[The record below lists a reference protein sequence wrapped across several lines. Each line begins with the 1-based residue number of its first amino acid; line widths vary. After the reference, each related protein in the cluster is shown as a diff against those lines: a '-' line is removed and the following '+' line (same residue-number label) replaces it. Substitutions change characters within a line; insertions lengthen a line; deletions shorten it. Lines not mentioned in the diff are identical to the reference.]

1 MKFLRVSGRIRVGRR
16 SMVLRKQRKDE
27 IGSGETARGDL
38 RACGDKS
45 AANVVFRQQVSK

>member
-1 MKFLRVSGRIRVGRR
+1 
-16 SMVLRKQRKDE
+16 MVLRKDE
-27 IGSGETARGDL
+27 IDIGVTARGDH